1 MKVTIALRDEALYRS
16 VKVAAARTGRQIRD
30 VVEEAL
36 TEWLESRETAEDV
49 TASADAIA
57 AHERG
62 EGIDADAF
70 FDRMIAE
77 GRVEYQADPER

>member
-49 TASADAIA
+49 AASADAVA

-77 GRVEYQADPER
+77 GRVKYQADPER

>member
-1 MKVTIALRDEALYRS
+1 MKVTIALRDDALYRS

-49 TASADAIA
+49 AASADAIA

-62 EGIDADAF
+62 EGVDADAF

-77 GRVEYQADPER
+77 GRVEYRVDPER

>member
-49 TASADAIA
+49 TASTDAIA

>member
-49 TASADAIA
+49 AASADAIA

-62 EGIDADAF
+62 EGVDADAF
-70 FDRMIAE
+70 FDRMITE
-77 GRVEYQADPER
+77 GRVEYRVDPER